1 MPLEIMQELLIFVLL
16 LESYYVRVKYHVVDG
31 GAAVDVV
38 DVGVVTTLIHLL
50 SPETQLLQDWSSVA
64 QFLF

>member
-1 MPLEIMQELLIFVLL
+1 L